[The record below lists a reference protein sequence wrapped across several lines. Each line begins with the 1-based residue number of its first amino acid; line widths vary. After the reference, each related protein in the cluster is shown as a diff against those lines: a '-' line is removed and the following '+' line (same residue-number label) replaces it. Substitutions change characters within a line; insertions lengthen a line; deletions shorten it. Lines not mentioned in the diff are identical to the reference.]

1 MGMVSS
7 RKVVITDSIH
17 KASNVSS
24 GASGSDSSHPC
35 QGDGSRPHA
44 DSDTAALASYA
55 LIQALHWDLAFVR
68 FYMLDASGPCIASAV
83 LLS

>member
-17 KASNVSS
+17 KARNVS
-24 GASGSDSSHPC
+24 SGSDSSHPC
-35 QGDGSRPHA
+35 QGEGSRPHA
-44 DSDTAALASYA
+44 DSDTAALSSYA

-68 FYMLDASGPCIASAV
+68 FYMLDASGLCIASAV
-83 LLS
+83 LQS